1 VNEFQIFK
9 FITFYTFHFKY
20 YFLKLIHFFDDFVL
34 LQLSTQ
40 EWFILLYLD
49 FPLLHNLIF
58 LPKKFT
64 WLTRTEQRSSDSA
77 AELSGSWDFDF
88 SFRIAF
94 TGLEAF
100 PDRLAG
106 CPGWGQMALWTS
118 WRMMGVTPSSRWT
131 LTRSKKANRLESFR
145 QNFCQFKVLGSWK
158 IIKNTFFD
166 NV

>member
-1 VNEFQIFK
+1 
-9 FITFYTFHFKY
+9 
-20 YFLKLIHFFDDFVL
+20 
-34 LQLSTQ
+34 
-40 EWFILLYLD
+40 
-49 FPLLHNLIF
+49 
-58 LPKKFT
+58 
-64 WLTRTEQRSSDSA
+64 
-77 AELSGSWDFDF
+77 
-88 SFRIAF
+88 
-94 TGLEAF
+94 
-100 PDRLAG
+100 LAG